1 MVAHRTNATKS
12 CALFDIGSQEYLH
25 VVRKTNKKKK
35 ALLVFAC
42 GFRFVHQFY
51 LKDIRSNS
59 SKLISRVM
67 RSIVFLSFFN
77 HQIETVAF

>member
-25 VVRKTNKKKK
+25 VVCKTNQKNL
-35 ALLVFAC
+35 LLVFAC
-42 GFRFVHQFY
+42 GFRFVHQFC

-67 RSIVFLSFFN
+67 RSIVFLFFN